1 MNDRYLVY
9 LDALAQRDRYAL
21 ILLAIVLGFLLA
33 DWALLRF
40 PRLRAIYRGYL
51 LVVWVGL
58 WLLAL
63 YKALAGGLL

>member
-21 ILLAIVLGFLLA
+21 ILLAIVVGLLLA

-40 PRLRAIYRGYL
+40 PRVRTFYRGYL
-51 LVVWVGL
+51 LALWLGL

-63 YKALAGGLL
+63 YKVAGGLL